1 MRNNGVV
8 TIFRPDKSALGL
20 TCLGTVPAWTSRKMI
35 ARNDGAGT
43 YNDDRFDI
51 RVGIEHLPDVRTGD
65 LVFFGRAESAC
76 VKASECR
83 RISSVTKNSFGTTP
97 HWHLAAEYRY
107 R

>member
-1 MRNNGVV
+1 MRKNGVV
-8 TIFRPDKSALGL
+8 TIFRPEKGALGI
-20 TCLGTVPAWTSRKMI
+20 TCLGTVPAWTDRKLVV
-35 ARNDGAGT
+35 RNDGAGT

-51 RVGIEHLPDVRTGD
+51 RVEIRHLPEVRPGD

-76 VKASECR
+76 VRASECR
-83 RISSVTKNSFGTTP
+83 RISTVTRNGFGTAP